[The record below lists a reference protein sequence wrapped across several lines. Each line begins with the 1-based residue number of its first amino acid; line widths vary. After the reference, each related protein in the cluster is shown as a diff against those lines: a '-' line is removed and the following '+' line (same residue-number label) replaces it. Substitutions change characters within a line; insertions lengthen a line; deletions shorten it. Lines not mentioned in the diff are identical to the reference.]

1 MLVEELIK
9 SFDLARLT
17 KSNSLFDRRKL
28 LSFNTEHI
36 RMMPHDH
43 LAGHFRDYLKAI
55 GSPVAAADD
64 RLLSKLIKV
73 CEGARTLADIERKT
87 KFLFIPNEKIEYDQ
101 NAVQKVL
108 IKDGGLAIL
117 PIIRDKLAAMDRP
130 SEQAIEDMLRS
141 LAEEKGVGLG
151 KIAQPLR
158 VAITGTT
165 ISPPIFDSVEM
176 LGKEKTLARI
186 NITLK
191 KFGTES

>member
-1 MLVEELIK
+1 
-9 SFDLARLT
+9 
-17 KSNSLFDRRKL
+17 
-28 LSFNTEHI
+28 
-36 RMMPHDH
+36 
-43 LAGHFRDYLKAI
+43 
-55 GSPVAAADD
+55 
-64 RLLSKLIKV
+64 
-73 CEGARTLADIERKT
+73 
-87 KFLFIPNEKIEYDQ
+87 
-101 NAVQKVL
+101 
-108 IKDGGLAIL
+108 
-117 PIIRDKLAAMDRP
+117 MDRP

>member
-1 MLVEELIK
+1 
-9 SFDLARLT
+9 
-17 KSNSLFDRRKL
+17 
-28 LSFNTEHI
+28 
-36 RMMPHDH
+36 
-43 LAGHFRDYLKAI
+43 
-55 GSPVAAADD
+55 
-64 RLLSKLIKV
+64 
-73 CEGARTLADIERKT
+73 
-87 KFLFIPNEKIEYDQ
+87 
-101 NAVQKVL
+101 
-108 IKDGGLAIL
+108 
-117 PIIRDKLAAMDRP
+117 
-130 SEQAIEDMLRS
+130 MLRS